1 MDARAVT
8 TPVGAI
14 DALVSQRRAQGW
26 AQLVTVPGGER
37 RQLVEAHC
45 AEASTV
51 SVTVQPQPGKSVDF
65 ADLAGDLI
73 IETRIGE
80 AVRTRVFP
88 TRWAGTSTNVPSGIT
103 RVYFASSSGLDVT
116 LSAQIAPGIATIEHV
131 SKWVIAPAA
140 PAQLAVAPLPFART
154 VTVGP
159 VSADLHIIS
168 PSGLNL
174 DVYPGSQPNRAAI
187 AVTVPALAR
196 LVIAAVGPNPVDVCL
211 TYEIES

>member
-1 MDARAVT
+1 MS

-65 ADLAGDLI
+65 ADLAGELI

-80 AVRTRVFP
+80 AVRTRTFP

-103 RVYFASSSGLDVT
+103 RVYFQSSSGLDVT

-131 SKWVIAPAA
+131 AKWVVVPGAGT
-140 PAQLAVAPLPFART
+140 LTVAPLPFART

-159 VSADLHIIS
+159 VSADVHIIS
-168 PSGLNL
+168 PSGLTL
-174 DVYPGSQPNRAAI
+174 DVYPGSTANRAAI
-187 AVTVPALAR
+187 AVTVPALAQ
-196 LVIAAVGPNPVDVCL
+196 LTLAAVGANPIDVAL

>member
-1 MDARAVT
+1 MGARPVT

-65 ADLAGDLI
+65 ADFAGELI

-80 AVRTRVFP
+80 AVRTRTFP

-103 RVYFASSSGLDVT
+103 RVYFASASGLDVT

-131 SKWVIAPAA
+131 AKWVVVPGAGTLVV
-140 PAQLAVAPLPFART
+140 QPLPFART

-168 PSGLNL
+168 PSGATL
-174 DVYPGSQPNRAAI
+174 DVYPGSQANRAAI
-187 AVTVPALAR
+187 AVTVPALAK
-196 LVIAAVGPNPVDVCL
+196 LTLAAVGANPIDVAL
-211 TYEIES
+211 SYEIES